1 MSEPLN
7 VTPANIA
14 GASQIQLNDAGGGDE
29 GKSFTPTEELISPKE
44 VKPGE
49 KSFSLDEFTANADV
63 TPPKERAKVKEEKE
77 VELDEEDEEVEVEE
91 EKDKEKDAPE
101 EDVEDDPIKDADVDK
116 NEKQHGNTKRDY
128 TGLSA
133 SQIKLLKKLDNPRF
147 EKISTELRVLNEAA
161 QKSVQ
166 LAVELEAQ
174 KKLLQEGGIPNQW
187 YEHPEAYQLSK
198 EFRELSSAY
207 ARQDAIE
214 QFYEQQLLNNK
225 SGNDFY
231 VIQGFDAQGN
241 PQYSAAQKAS
251 NQGEI
256 FLQRE
261 LSKATQLKAQL
272 EGRSENLRTNY
283 QQHHQQA
290 AGAVQKEVQGYVD
303 RLDKNLKFEEKDVQA
318 LTSALPQMYRDHPLA
333 KAFCQLGAL
342 NFSQARYIQKLTG
355 EQAQKVKLEADKKLA
370 GPRVGKIPAQPS
382 GAKLGNR
389 KDVYSLDEFLQD
401 S

>member
-7 VTPANIA
+7 VTPANLA
-14 GASQIQLNDAGGGDE
+14 GASQIQLNDTGGGGE
-29 GKSFTPTEELISPKE
+29 EKSFTPTEELISPKE

-49 KSFSLDEFTANADV
+49 KTFSLDEFTANADV
-63 TPPKERAKVKEEKE
+63 TPPKATKAKDQPEKE
-77 VELDEEDEEVEVEE
+77 VALDEEEEDEVEEE

-207 ARQDAIE
+207 SRQDAVE

-290 AGAVQKEVQGYVD
+290 AGAVQKRSA
-303 RLDKNLKFEEKDVQA
+303 RL
-318 LTSALPQMYRDHPLA
+318 
-333 KAFCQLGAL
+333 C
-342 NFSQARYIQKLTG
+342 
-355 EQAQKVKLEADKKLA
+355 
-370 GPRVGKIPAQPS
+370 
-382 GAKLGNR
+382 
-389 KDVYSLDEFLQD
+389 
-401 S
+401 